1 MDLFNLQL
9 LIKALP
15 KKKMALG
22 FRPRPLERA
31 RPAGVGA
38 LCYATY
44 VLIEVSV
51 GALSSFRFGFCQAEP
66 FRSEEHCPKGQW
78 ISWGVNLLGFAAS
91 VVLGTWMAAAS
102 AFLVSRFAPAASGS
116 GIPEVKTILNGFVLP
131 DVATFRTL
139 FIKVPCLILAV
150 ASGLSLGHEGPMV
163 HVGVCWANLLSR
175 LFPQFR
181 NEGKRQQLFS
191 AAVAAGVSSAFGTPV
206 GGVLF
211 SLEEV
216 SSHFPSRTLLMAFVA
231 SVVATLLLSVSNL
244 TGTGHLTLYSVT
256 YTVTLHPSDYA
267 MFALLG
273 AAGGLVG
280 ALFNALNIR
289 WCAFKAKAS
298 FRKWVGPV
306 QEASFLAFLT
316 LLSSWP
322 LSLTRY
328 LNAQTIHALLD
339 TCSDEPGETVRS
351 RLQAEFGLCTEDGYS
366 NSSGNGLLTSLGFA
380 AAIRFC
386 QTVLTI
392 GTACPAG
399 LFVPSLF
406 IGACL
411 GRCLAL
417 GLKALNTGTRLFPH
431 KIDPG
436 VYSMVGAASVLG
448 GVSRMTISLVVI
460 MLELTGGLDYIVP
473 FMISVLLAKAVG
485 DSLNEGIYDLQIV
498 LKGYP
503 FLHEELDVTFT
514 ERCCDIMETGL
525 VKLDLNLRPRLQEME
540 YRVKTLRGCH
550 TPAEPIATAAVGD
563 VRCLEDL
570 RVMVRAFTFR
580 GFPIV
585 DGDFFVGYVRRSQLE
600 DVLARMELVRG
611 QNEVISLDD
620 LLPVVDTT
628 VMRMVPNAPLTQAH
642 QVFKQLGCQRIFLD
656 GTVGHI
662 PDELRLAGSQM
673 ESNGASALRFSYEGP
688 QQESTASHI
697 RLGELFSVLD
707 AAAEAGGE
715 QRSGCGGGIR
725 TEDQLSWAPS
735 ASDDEAHQRH
745 EANGSPL
752 SVGTGQPGPSNP
764 SVTDALP
771 EYWYHNKTPASVV
784 FDEMYYT
791 QDKDEKAHAAFD
803 EMFKASYVASATRD
817 RPCPSSSCA
826 KTPGGCPCVQPGADP
841 GLPVAYRTRRVIRVE
856 AADMWRRPSAKIWLS
871 TEALEMQAKP
881 VGQGVTSHR
890 IPPASWAAAPL
901 HSGYVAKRARI
912 RQNRSS
918 EGIDLF
924 DPEPKT
930 QETVMKN
937 QGMFAALD
945 TSVNECYAFHG
956 TFVRYALS
964 IAENDFNIDLAGS
977 STGTLYGRGA
987 YLGESITKAD
997 EYAKDEPGGYYEGV
1011 FAVLVCRVTMGKMN
1025 VTKNDPAAG
1034 DKVKNGEFDS
1044 TCGNRLFRELV
1055 IYYSD
1060 QCYPEY
1066 LVLYQRILQKTIL
1079 FLSWMFTRIVVA
1091 CLATLKR
1098 PTHLLEGGGPG
1109 IQHMQ
1114 CLVNQARIEP
1124 KRTLQRC
1131 MRLEDAELWQRF
1143 VDFKHELQERLGEDG
1158 AVSNERGNPLRIDA
1172 VEKDLRALM
1181 KRPCKFFKAGN
1192 CKRADKCKFSHN
1204 EFAAALDDMGL
1215 AAGRRLPVD
1224 EMDRKL
1230 HEGFLWLACSTG
1242 DEAEEISEGSSKSR
1256 PFYEE
1261 SPFFESLDAALKEE
1275 GTKYAVLCRVLCGV
1289 PGDNPEDADDKDCII
1304 LQVDDKNRRKVL
1316 IKDSRAVYPE
1326 YFLELYSP
1334 DDTDAAAPDSNEA
1347 PVDDPV
1353 EVPVAERAASA
1364 AEPKQ
1369 TNEVEHEEDPVERP
1383 GEEEDPAAWSGEEE
1397 DPKDWTEE
1405 EDKEAVRGAEQFWY
1419 LSINADDM
1427 VFGACMGNFEDCAWN
1442 SGVRHDAGAITASD
1456 AKQVCEDDEDGDFAI
1471 IVDQNFT
1478 ILKRYRVVM
1487 CRQASQLLIPPWK

>member
-1 MDLFNLQL
+1 MAMFNGSVQSSVAHQSPSKEEDGTGFSPTTFGKSTAGEIVEHFNKERTYSSSSAEAARRKSRVQAWRKRLVGGLKKPWRRQQQQPSWETVRTVELHEEEKKLIAQKQAHGCL
-9 LIKALP
+9 LSWCWAIQNWFLA
-15 KKKMALG
+15 AS
-22 FRPRPLERA
+22 
-31 RPAGVGA
+31 VGA

-211 SLEEV
+211 SLEE
-216 SSHFPSRTLLMAFVA
+216 
-231 SVVATLLLSVSNL
+231 VVATLLLSVSNL

-525 VKLDLNLRPRLQEME
+525 VKLDLNLRPRLQ
-540 YRVKTLRGCH
+540 
-550 TPAEPIATAAVGD
+550 
-563 VRCLEDL
+563 DL

-642 QVFKQLGCQRIFLD
+642 QVFKQLGCQRIFLVGSMPGGQQDVLQGIITKKNFLKFLQD

-715 QRSGCGGGIR
+715 QR

-752 SVGTGQPGPSNP
+752 SVGTGQPGP
-764 SVTDALP
+764 
-771 EYWYHNKTPASVV
+771 
-784 FDEMYYT
+784 
-791 QDKDEKAHAAFD
+791 
-803 EMFKASYVASATRD
+803 
-817 RPCPSSSCA
+817 
-826 KTPGGCPCVQPGADP
+826 
-841 GLPVAYRTRRVIRVE
+841 
-856 AADMWRRPSAKIWLS
+856 
-871 TEALEMQAKP
+871 
-881 VGQGVTSHR
+881 
-890 IPPASWAAAPL
+890 
-901 HSGYVAKRARI
+901 
-912 RQNRSS
+912 
-918 EGIDLF
+918 
-924 DPEPKT
+924 
-930 QETVMKN
+930 
-937 QGMFAALD
+937 
-945 TSVNECYAFHG
+945 
-956 TFVRYALS
+956 
-964 IAENDFNIDLAGS
+964 
-977 STGTLYGRGA
+977 
-987 YLGESITKAD
+987 
-997 EYAKDEPGGYYEGV
+997 
-1011 FAVLVCRVTMGKMN
+1011 
-1025 VTKNDPAAG
+1025 
-1034 DKVKNGEFDS
+1034 
-1044 TCGNRLFRELV
+1044 
-1055 IYYSD
+1055 
-1060 QCYPEY
+1060 
-1066 LVLYQRILQKTIL
+1066 
-1079 FLSWMFTRIVVA
+1079 
-1091 CLATLKR
+1091 
-1098 PTHLLEGGGPG
+1098 
-1109 IQHMQ
+1109 
-1114 CLVNQARIEP
+1114 
-1124 KRTLQRC
+1124 
-1131 MRLEDAELWQRF
+1131 
-1143 VDFKHELQERLGEDG
+1143 
-1158 AVSNERGNPLRIDA
+1158 
-1172 VEKDLRALM
+1172 
-1181 KRPCKFFKAGN
+1181 
-1192 CKRADKCKFSHN
+1192 
-1204 EFAAALDDMGL
+1204 
-1215 AAGRRLPVD
+1215 
-1224 EMDRKL
+1224 
-1230 HEGFLWLACSTG
+1230 
-1242 DEAEEISEGSSKSR
+1242 
-1256 PFYEE
+1256 
-1261 SPFFESLDAALKEE
+1261 
-1275 GTKYAVLCRVLCGV
+1275 
-1289 PGDNPEDADDKDCII
+1289 
-1304 LQVDDKNRRKVL
+1304 
-1316 IKDSRAVYPE
+1316 
-1326 YFLELYSP
+1326 
-1334 DDTDAAAPDSNEA
+1334 
-1347 PVDDPV
+1347 
-1353 EVPVAERAASA
+1353 
-1364 AEPKQ
+1364 
-1369 TNEVEHEEDPVERP
+1369 
-1383 GEEEDPAAWSGEEE
+1383 
-1397 DPKDWTEE
+1397 
-1405 EDKEAVRGAEQFWY
+1405 
-1419 LSINADDM
+1419 
-1427 VFGACMGNFEDCAWN
+1427 
-1442 SGVRHDAGAITASD
+1442 
-1456 AKQVCEDDEDGDFAI
+1456 
-1471 IVDQNFT
+1471 
-1478 ILKRYRVVM
+1478 
-1487 CRQASQLLIPPWK
+1487 

>member
-1 MDLFNLQL
+1 M
-9 LIKALP
+9 
-15 KKKMALG
+15 
-22 FRPRPLERA
+22 
-31 RPAGVGA
+31 
-38 LCYATY
+38 
-44 VLIEVSV
+44 
-51 GALSSFRFGFCQAEP
+51 
-66 FRSEEHCPKGQW
+66 
-78 ISWGVNLLGFAAS
+78 
-91 VVLGTWMAAAS
+91 
-102 AFLVSRFAPAASGS
+102 GS
-116 GIPEVKTILNGFVLP
+116 GASKKP
-131 DVATFRTL
+131 DP
-139 FIKVPCLILAV
+139 VP
-150 ASGLSLGHEGPMV
+150 
-163 HVGVCWANLLSR
+163 
-175 LFPQFR
+175 
-181 NEGKRQQLFS
+181 
-191 AAVAAGVSSAFGTPV
+191 VSSIG
-206 GGVLF
+206 
-211 SLEEV
+211 S
-216 SSHFPSRTLLMAFVA
+216 
-231 SVVATLLLSVSNL
+231 SVSA
-244 TGTGHLTLYSVT
+244 
-256 YTVTLHPSDYA
+256 PSEPE
-267 MFALLG
+267 
-273 AAGGLVG
+273 
-280 ALFNALNIR
+280 
-289 WCAFKAKAS
+289 
-298 FRKWVGPV
+298 PV
-306 QEASFLAFLT
+306 PVRTA
-316 LLSSWP
+316 
-322 LSLTRY
+322 
-328 LNAQTIHALLD
+328 TID
-339 TCSDEPGETVRS
+339 
-351 RLQAEFGLCTEDGYS
+351 
-366 NSSGNGLLTSLGFA
+366 
-380 AAIRFC
+380 
-386 QTVLTI
+386 
-392 GTACPAG
+392 
-399 LFVPSLF
+399 
-406 IGACL
+406 
-411 GRCLAL
+411 
-417 GLKALNTGTRLFPH
+417 K
-431 KIDPG
+431 
-436 VYSMVGAASVLG
+436 
-448 GVSRMTISLVVI
+448 
-460 MLELTGGLDYIVP
+460 
-473 FMISVLLAKAVG
+473 
-485 DSLNEGIYDLQIV
+485 
-498 LKGYP
+498 
-503 FLHEELDVTFT
+503 
-514 ERCCDIMETGL
+514 
-525 VKLDLNLRPRLQEME
+525 
-540 YRVKTLRGCH
+540 
-550 TPAEPIATAAVGD
+550 
-563 VRCLEDL
+563 
-570 RVMVRAFTFR
+570 
-580 GFPIV
+580 
-585 DGDFFVGYVRRSQLE
+585 
-600 DVLARMELVRG
+600 
-611 QNEVISLDD
+611 
-620 LLPVVDTT
+620 
-628 VMRMVPNAPLTQAH
+628 
-642 QVFKQLGCQRIFLD
+642 
-656 GTVGHI
+656 
-662 PDELRLAGSQM
+662 PDEK
-673 ESNGASALRFSYEGP
+673 P
-688 QQESTASHI
+688 DIPKVST
-697 RLGELFSVLD
+697 R
-707 AAAEAGGE
+707 
-715 QRSGCGGGIR
+715 
-725 TEDQLSWAPS
+725 
-735 ASDDEAHQRH
+735 
-745 EANGSPL
+745 
-752 SVGTGQPGPSNP
+752 SNP

-856 AADMWRRPSAKIWLS
+856 AADMWRS
-871 TEALEMQAKP
+871 
-881 VGQGVTSHR
+881 
-890 IPPASWAAAPL
+890 
-901 HSGYVAKRARI
+901 YVAKRARI

-1066 LVLYQRILQKTIL
+1066 LVLYQRILQSDVEEEINRVLRRKFFMQVPLHWKNVATDLTKTK
-1079 FLSWMFTRIVVA
+1079 FREN
-1091 CLATLKR
+1091 
-1098 PTHLLEGGGPG
+1098 HELEGGGPG

-1261 SPFFESLDAALKEE
+1261 SPFFESLDAALKEVKSQE

-1427 VFGACMGNFEDCAWN
+1427 VFGACMGNFED
-1442 SGVRHDAGAITASD
+1442 

-1478 ILKRYRVVM
+1478 ILKRYRGRGAEKRRIQEM
-1487 CRQASQLLIPPWK
+1487 REWWEINKDSDDDYCSSSDESYF